1 MSPADVQR
9 LRAVL
14 DEVANALQG
23 AVGLAALIRRDAQNV
38 VDDAVQLE
46 AAIGRAATAL
56 RRVQP
61 RGGPGRDG
69 R

>member
-1 MSPADVQR
+1 MSPADVQQ

-23 AVGLAALIRRDAQNV
+23 AVGLAALIRRNTQNV
-38 VDDAVQLE
+38 ADDAVKLE
-46 AAIGRAATAL
+46 AAIGRAAVAL

-61 RGGPGRDG
+61 HGGPR
-69 R
+69 RAKR

>member
-1 MSPADVQR
+1 MSPADVQQ

-23 AVGLAALIRRDAQNV
+23 AVGLAALIRRNAQDMT
-38 VDDAVQLE
+38 DDAVQLE
-46 AAIGRAATAL
+46 AAIGRAAVAL

-61 RGGPGRDG
+61 RGGPVR
-69 R
+69 RER

>member
-1 MSPADVQR
+1 MSPADVQQ
-9 LRAVL
+9 LRTVL

-23 AVGLAALIRRDAQNV
+23 AVGLAALIRRDTQNAA
-38 VDDAVQLE
+38 DDAVKLE
-46 AAIGRAATAL
+46 AAIGGAAIAL

-61 RGGPGRDG
+61 HGPGKAG